1 METNIAISLEDYNS
15 LVLKLYPCK
24 NLTKYLCTDTG
35 LSKED

>member
-1 METNIAISLEDYNS
+1 METNVSISLEDYNS
-15 LVLKLYPCK
+15 LVLKFYPGK